1 MTLAV
6 LSDDMWSKWPMK
18 QKILLFNCWF
28 LKPSQQWDP
37 VQGVYV
43 PLPRVNRCSCWN
55 WCVFVKIDTC

>member
-6 LSDDMWSKWPMK
+6 LSDDVWSKWPMK
-18 QKILLFNCWF
+18 QKIRLFNFWF

-55 WCVFVKIDTC
+55 